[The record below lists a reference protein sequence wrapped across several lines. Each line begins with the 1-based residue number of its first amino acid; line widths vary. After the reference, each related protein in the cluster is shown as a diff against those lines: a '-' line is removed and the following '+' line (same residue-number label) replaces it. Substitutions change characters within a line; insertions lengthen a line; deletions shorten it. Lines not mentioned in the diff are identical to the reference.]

1 MTNKADTLET
11 ALMAIELLKRI
22 PRKSKITASDLHAQL
37 TDKGMV
43 RDIRTIQ
50 RLLEVLS
57 ERFDIER
64 DDQSKPYGYRW
75 KEVSAGL
82 ALPYLSE
89 QESLLLQLA
98 QQQLSL
104 LLPSAMMRS
113 LNTFFEQARCNLN
126 TQSTAKLAKQWM
138 SKVRVVST
146 TQPLQPP
153 IIQPEVFD
161 AISNALYG
169 NHWLDI
175 VYKNAAGDK
184 TTSEVM
190 PL

>member
-1 MTNKADTLET
+1 MTNNADTVENG
-11 ALMAIELLKRI
+11 LMISELLKRI
-22 PRKSKITASDLHAQL
+22 PRKIKITALDLHAQL
-37 TDKGMV
+37 IDKGMV

-104 LLPSAMMRS
+104 LLPSAMM
-113 LNTFFEQARCNLN
+113 C
-126 TQSTAKLAKQWM
+126 
-138 SKVRVVST
+138 
-146 TQPLQPP
+146 
-153 IIQPEVFD
+153 
-161 AISNALYG
+161 IS
-169 NHWLDI
+169 
-175 VYKNAAGDK
+175 
-184 TTSEVM
+184 
-190 PL
+190 